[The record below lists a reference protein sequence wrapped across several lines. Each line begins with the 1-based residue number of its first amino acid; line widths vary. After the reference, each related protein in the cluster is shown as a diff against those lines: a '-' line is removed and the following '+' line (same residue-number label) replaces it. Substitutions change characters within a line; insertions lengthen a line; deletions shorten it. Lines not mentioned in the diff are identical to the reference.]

1 MAEIDA
7 WSDILSPE
15 MREVWPILQ
24 KATKRIDGYLMGGT
38 ALAIHMR
45 HRISHDFDY
54 MTHKSFSGDRLAR
67 RFRDSAGD
75 IEVDASGPDQ
85 MHARVKGVMVQVF
98 RTPHRGANPGHVETL
113 KQPFEIDG
121 LPVASLPDLLASKLD
136 VIMYR
141 PKLRDYIDLM
151 AMDMAGPYTLED
163 GLRFHMK
170 RYGITPASNNAAR
183 IVQLLETPGELDI
196 DPIFED
202 RKDEVLQYLAN
213 RAPDLEQRLYQMRRA
228 QVGECRPEP
237 PDRRS
242 PAGLTPDFDERI
254 AGPNPASEGTSTK
267 RTRGRC
273 QHIGKKTKRQCK
285 RPPHSGDN
293 HKY

>member
-1 MAEIDA
+1 MSTAEIDA

-15 MREVWPILQ
+15 MREVWSILQ
-24 KATKRIDGYLMGGT
+24 KATKRVDGCLMGGT
-38 ALAIHMR
+38 ALAIHIR
-45 HRISHDFDY
+45 HRISYDLDY
-54 MTHKSFSGDRLAR
+54 MTYKGFSGDRLAR

-85 MHARVKGVMVQVF
+85 MHARVKGVLVQVF

-151 AMDMAGPYTLED
+151 AMDLAGPYTLED

-170 RYGITPASNNAAR
+170 RYGITPASNDAAR
-183 IVQLLETPGELDI
+183 IVQLIETPGELDI

-202 RKDEVLQYLAN
+202 RKDDVLRYLAD

-228 QVGECRPEP
+228 QVGENCPEP
-237 PDRRS
+237 PDRRGQS
-242 PAGLTPDFDERI
+242 GLTPDFEELI
-254 AGPNPASEGTSTK
+254 TGPNPTSEGGAA
-267 RTRGRC
+267 R
-273 QHIGKKTKRQCK
+273 
-285 RPPHSGDN
+285 RPC
-293 HKY
+293 

>member
-7 WSDILSPE
+7 WSDILSPD

-24 KATKRIDGYLMGGT
+24 KATKGIDGCLMGGT
-38 ALAIHMR
+38 ALAIHLR
-45 HRISHDFDY
+45 HRISYDLDY
-54 MTHKSFSGDRLAR
+54 MTHKDFSGDHLAR
-67 RFRDSAGD
+67 RLTASAGD

-85 MHARVKGVMVQVF
+85 MHARVKGVLVQVF

-113 KQPFEIDG
+113 KRPFEIDG

-170 RYGITPASNNAAR
+170 RYGITPASNDAAR
-183 IVQLLETPGELDI
+183 IVQRLEEPGELDA
-196 DPIFED
+196 DPAFED
-202 RKDEVLQYLAN
+202 RKDDVLRYLAN

-228 QVGECRPEP
+228 QVGENRPEP
-237 PDRRS
+237 PDRRGH
-242 PAGLTPDFDERI
+242 AGLTPDFDELI
-254 AGPNPASEGTSTK
+254 AGPSPE
-267 RTRGRC
+267 
-273 QHIGKKTKRQCK
+273 
-285 RPPHSGDN
+285 PH
-293 HKY
+293 H